1 MDAHEYGVHYSLYRA
16 CYGRSNNPMELRHL
30 RYFVAVAEEMSIR
43 RAAARLH
50 IAAPPLSVQ
59 IRKLE
64 SEIGVELLA
73 RAGRGIRL
81 TEAGQVFLEQARKTL
96 VDANRGVALARQA
109 ANGEI
114 GQLSIGYNAP
124 TGFRVFPK
132 VLPAFR
138 KRWPQVHLT
147 FHAHTIPQQLAGV
160 LREELDVGFVW
171 LPIPPEEFDV
181 AELVREPLV
190 AVLPANHRLASK
202 STVSVRDL
210 SREPLVLLARNH
222 DSETFHEIEQLFRR
236 AGVTM
241 NVAYELENGL
251 SMINFVAMGCGCSL
265 LPEYT
270 RAIRH
275 DGVVHRPLRS
285 PKLVKTLAII
295 KKKGRQDLAQTF
307 FEFTLEQLGLTA
319 GAARLSR

>member
-1 MDAHEYGVHYSLYRA
+1 
-16 CYGRSNNPMELRHL
+16 MELRHL
-30 RYFVAVAEEMSIR
+30 RYFVAVAEEMSFR

-64 SEIGVELLA
+64 AEIGAELLA
-73 RAGRGIRL
+73 RAGRGIKL

-96 VDANRGVALARQA
+96 TEARRGVALARQA

-147 FHAHTIPQQLAGV
+147 FHAHTISQQLDGV

-171 LPIPPEEFDV
+171 LPIPREEFDV
-181 AELVREPLV
+181 AELVSEPLV
-190 AVLPANHRLASK
+190 AVVPANHPLAK
-202 STVSVRDL
+202 KRTVSVREL
-210 SREPLVLLARNH
+210 SREPLVLVARNH
-222 DSETFHEIEQLFRR
+222 DPQTFGEFEQLFRD

-241 NVAYELENGL
+241 KLAYELENAL
-251 SMINFVAMGCGCSL
+251 SLINFVAMGCGCSL

-275 DGVVHRPLRS
+275 DGVAHRPLHS
-285 PKLVKTLAII
+285 PRLAKTLAII
-295 KKKGRQDLAQTF
+295 KKKGRQDLAETF
-307 FEFTLEQLGLTA
+307 YRFTLEQLGL
-319 GAARLSR
+319 